1 MGKIVTIKNGFTMV
15 NGTAASSMANVLGEE
30 GFNQVL
36 CRERKRTERSG
47 ESMLLLLFDLT
58 HIVDVQ
64 ERAHVLTVVAEPLPC
79 YIRQTDVCGWLR
91 ESELLGI
98 IFTDIA
104 RQNVVQAMQTVE
116 LKVRGHIKAKLL
128 PSVYQKLR
136 LSILAYPEEH
146 DGKERG
152 DEFNPLLYPEISR
165 HEPIDLAKEACKR
178 LMDVVGSV
186 AALLLFSP
194 LFLVIALLIKLT
206 SPGPVIF
213 RQERMGRYG
222 KPFTFLK
229 FRSMHVNNN
238 DALHREFIRK
248 LIANKINDDSSSG
261 NDSKVFKIR
270 DDPRII
276 PIGNFLRKSSLDELP
291 QFLNVLKGE
300 MSLVGPRPPIPY
312 EVADYA
318 PWHRYRI
325 FARKPGIT
333 GLWQVKGR
341 SMTTFDDMVR
351 LDLQYS
357 RTWSLWLDIKLLL
370 ATPVAVLRG
379 KGAY

>member
-1 MGKIVTIKNGFTMV
+1 MAKLISIRNVFTMV
-15 NGTAASSMANVLGEE
+15 NGTTAGSIENVLGEE
-30 GFNQVL
+30 SFNHVL

-58 HIVDVQ
+58 QIVDMR

-91 ESELLGI
+91 NPELLGI

-104 RQNVVQAMQTVE
+104 RHNVVQAMQTVE
-116 LKVRGHIKAKLL
+116 LKARGLIKAKLL

-136 LSILAYPEEH
+136 LSILAYPEERG
-146 DGKERG
+146 GKEQG
-152 DEFNPLLYPEISR
+152 DDFNPLLYPEIFRNSPADR
-165 HEPIDLAKEACKR
+165 AKEVCKR
-178 LMDVVGSV
+178 LMDVAGSV

-213 RQERMGRYG
+213 RQERMGQYG

-229 FRSMHVNNN
+229 FRSMHVNSN

-248 LIANKINDDSSSG
+248 LIANKINDDPSSG
-261 NDSKVFKIR
+261 NERKVFKIR
-270 DDPRII
+270 DDPRIM

-291 QFLNVLKGE
+291 QFFNVLKGD

-357 RTWSLWLDIKLLL
+357 RTWSPWLDIKLLL
-370 ATPVAVLRG
+370 ATPMAVLRG

>member
-1 MGKIVTIKNGFTMV
+1 MAKIITIRNILTMV
-15 NGTAASSMANVLGEE
+15 NGTAASGMENVLGEE
-30 GFNQVL
+30 DFNQVL

-58 HIVDVQ
+58 QIVDLQ
-64 ERAHVLTVVAEPLPC
+64 ERVHVFTLVAEPLSC

-104 RQNVVQAMQTVE
+104 RHSIVQAMQTVE
-116 LKVRGHIKAKLL
+116 LKVRGRIKAKLL
-128 PSVYQKLR
+128 PSLYQKLR

-146 DGKERG
+146 DGKEQG
-152 DEFNPLLYPEISR
+152 DEFNPLLYPEIYR
-165 HEPIDLAKEACKR
+165 HDPADRVKEVCKR

-213 RQERMGRYG
+213 RQERIGRYG
-222 KPFTFLK
+222 KTFTFLK
-229 FRSMHVNNN
+229 FRSMHVNSN
-238 DALHREFIRK
+238 DALHREYVRR
-248 LIANKINDDSSSG
+248 LIANKIDDGSASG
-261 NDSKVFKIR
+261 NNRKVFKIR
-270 DDPRII
+270 DDPRIM

-357 RTWSLWLDIKLLL
+357 RTWSLWLDTKLLL
-370 ATPVAVLRG
+370 ATPMAVLRG